1 MKKEYKRRLQAFLR
15 FLIAI
20 VILLMLFFDST
31 CDFIEG
37 FIEGWSGKDGLATE
51 FESEITANSIGFILL
66 IFVVISHIAKKYIS
80 DPVRKIADSMNRVS
94 SGDLDVRLEAKDSF
108 EFGEIE
114 EAFNNMVAGLKEAQ
128 TLRIKND
135 EHNRQLYAGI
145 AHDLKTPMTMVMG
158 YAKLLKK
165 EEIPDDERK
174 RYLAIIEQQIEAAN
188 VQLEDMLDHAKFG
201 GSSYKI
207 FPKEGNIAALLRG
220 ILADMFY
227 RFEEKNLALKLEI
240 PDKVICKYDHEQM
253 RRVFSN
259 LINNAVRHN
268 PESTVIKVTV
278 TEIRGR
284 VEIVFADNGPFL
296 DEELKAHIFE
306 PYMKGKNG
314 GSGLGLSVAK
324 RITEL
329 HGGSLEYTE
338 DERSGFKMFVIR
350 I

>member
-1 MKKEYKRRLQAFLR
+1 MVKRVLSVIGVIFLHLFIMFLATIIFQLLGERLFPFIKEQIIEYSGAFGTVVTAVFAAFFLR
-15 FLIAI
+15 AKGISKDMDVRKERRVSEMIAAAVLSVCI
-20 VILLMLFFDST
+20 VPIVADSLVGILF
-31 CDFIEG
+31 
-37 FIEGWSGKDGLATE
+37 
-51 FESEITANSIGFILL
+51 NSIL
-66 IFVVISHIAKKYIS
+66 
-80 DPVRKIADSMNRVS
+80 P
-94 SGDLDVRLEAKDSF
+94 
-108 EFGEIE
+108 IE
-114 EAFNNMVAGLKEAQ
+114 
-128 TLRIKND
+128 
-135 EHNRQLYAGI
+135 
-145 AHDLKTPMTMVMG
+145 
-158 YAKLLKK
+158 K

-188 VQLEDMLDHAKFG
+188 VQLEDMLEYAKFG

-207 FPKEGNIAALLRG
+207 FPEEGNIAALLRG

-240 PDKVICKYDHEQM
+240 PDKVICKYDREQM

-268 PESTVIKVTV
+268 PESTVIKVTM

-306 PYMKGKNG
+306 PYMKGNNG

-329 HGGSLEYTE
+329 HGGMLEYME
-338 DERSGFKMFVIR
+338 DAESEFKRFVVSV
-350 I
+350 